1 MHHATGSTSQFFT
14 EGWETIYSCDNC
26 GDGLCDEEEHVV
38 ARIDLSAGDYWVL
51 IEGNRAD
58 QNGNYTLTFDCLSY
72 AHGGDEID
80 EYDIHDITTT
90 HSAYYSVVVNDETIL
105 HERMGRTSS
114 LRQSNEFTIA
124 IPTSG
129 RTALSGNAASQGG
142 GGAVFW
148 EEAVPENLERY
159 RSDSNTALY
168 GDYVGTP
175 ERMLSATRLSYD
187 AYSGRSM
194 GSDPIIVELKDE

>member
-1 MHHATGSTSQFFT
+1 M
-14 EGWETIYSCDNC
+14 
-26 GDGLCDEEEHVV
+26 
-38 ARIDLSAGDYWVL
+38 L
-51 IEGNRAD
+51 IEGDTAD
-58 QNGNYTLTFDCLSY
+58 INGNYTLTFDCLSY
-72 AHGGDEID
+72 AYGGDEI
-80 EYDIHDITTT
+80 EESYTHDTTTT

-105 HERMGRTSS
+105 RERMGRTSS
-114 LRQSNEFTIA
+114 SRQSNEFTITV
-124 IPTSG
+124 PTSE